1 MAFKDAHGAH
11 RTAGIPVVGTAWR
24 DTEIHGDDIAGV
36 IFQDCVLERVRLS
49 QTDLWQTMFVDT
61 RFEDC
66 EFVDCRLLRTQWV
79 KCSGAGLRIT
89 GEGEFSEAVF
99 SECRFRDLAIR
110 RSGDRVVLGN
120 CAVGRLAFDGDGC
133 RQTGLTVSDCA
144 FDAVAAENA
153 AWRSASAVAVDLAG
167 WSIDGGVFEQC
178 MFVQSNAAGR
188 DLSSVRFDRCNL
200 FGSDLRGAR
209 VRQAPGSIFAE
220 CDCADA
226 DFAGA
231 ELDGALFA
239 KTSAP
244 KARFGGASLTNGMF
258 PEAVLV
264 GADFSQAAARHS
276 VWTGADLA
284 DADLSG
290 LDGYRATFR
299 NARLAGAQVQGARL
313 VEADL
318 HGVDVGL
325 DGADVRDARGTT
337 EWRSEREREARR
349 SPDR

>member
-24 DTEIHGDDIAGV
+24 DTEIRGDDIAGV
-36 IFQDCVLERVRLS
+36 IFQDCVLERVRLREA
-49 QTDLWQTMFVDT
+49 DLWQTMFVDT

-99 SECRFRDLAIR
+99 SECRFRDLVIGQ
-110 RSGDRVVLGN
+110 SGDRIVLGN
-120 CAVGRLAFDGDGC
+120 CALGRLAFDDHGC
-133 RQTGLTVSDCA
+133 RQTGLTVSDCT

-153 AWRSASAVAVDLAG
+153 AWTSASAVAVDFDG
-167 WSIDGGVFEQC
+167 WSIDGGVLEQC
-178 MFVQSNAAGR
+178 MFVQSSAQGQ
-188 DLSSVRFDRCNL
+188 DLSNVRFDRCNL
-200 FGSDLRGAR
+200 FKSDLREAR
-209 VRQAPGSIFAE
+209 LRRAPGSIFAE

-226 DFAGA
+226 DFADA

-244 KARFGGASLTNGMF
+244 KARFTGASLANAMF
-258 PEAVLV
+258 PDAVLV
-264 GADFSQAAARHS
+264 GADFSRAAARHS

-290 LDGYRATFR
+290 VDAYRATFR
-299 NARLAGAQVQGARL
+299 NARLDGAHVQGARL

-318 HGVDVGL
+318 HGVEASL

-349 SPDR
+349 TPDG

>member
-49 QTDLWQTMFVDT
+49 QTNLWQTMFVDT

-66 EFVDCRLLRTQWV
+66 EFVDCRLFRTQWV
-79 KCSGAGLRIT
+79 NCSGTGLRIA
-89 GEGEFSEAVF
+89 GGEFSEAVF
-99 SECRFRDLAIR
+99 SECRFRDLAIG
-110 RSGDRVVLGN
+110 RSGDRIVLGT
-120 CAVGRLAFDGDGC
+120 CALGRLAFDDDGC
-133 RQTGLTVSDCA
+133 RQTGLTVSDCTI
-144 FDAVAAENA
+144 DAVAAENA
-153 AWRSASAVAVDLAG
+153 AWTSASAVAVDFDG
-167 WSIDGGVFEQC
+167 WSIDGAVFEQC
-178 MFVQSNAAGR
+178 MFVQSSARGR

-200 FGSDLRGAR
+200 FKSDFREAR
-209 VRQAPGSIFAE
+209 VRQAHGSIFAE

-226 DFAGA
+226 DFRDA

-244 KARFGGASLTNGMF
+244 KARFAGASLANAMF
-258 PEAVLV
+258 PDAVLV
-264 GADFSQAAARHS
+264 GADFSRAAARNS

-290 LDGYRATFR
+290 VDAYRATFR
-299 NARLAGAQVQGARL
+299 NARLESAHVQGARF

-318 HGVDVGL
+318 HGVEASL

-349 SPDR
+349 PPDR